1 MRKEG
6 YTQQEIG
13 DRIGW
18 SRSKVAD
25 YNRII
30 DNVGHIIDKAK
41 EYQQGRTTQDV
52 GTPTF
57 NFTET
62 WFRNLYQLN
71 AKYQERL
78 LNDFINDKFNWNNS
92 KVKSDNLMKMW
103 YFVVQTWQNLNF
115 KTTQLQH
122 FKTNKSSLK
131 E

>member
-103 YFVVQTWQNLNF
+103 YFVVQT
-115 KTTQLQH
+115 
-122 FKTNKSSLK
+122 
-131 E
+131 